1 MKYLVSFLGS
11 FLLCTTTYG
20 KDFGVYGHTFEI
32 QEPDLLKQLEG
43 KLTALEQDGTLA
55 HYNESLVK
63 KAQQRLQRPESVQ
76 GITKATSAR
85 EFFYD
90 PSITVPYDL
99 KDHQGKVFHSAGTRV
114 NPLQFHSLTHFLV
127 FINGDDPVQVAWVQA
142 NYSTAKIILVQGSP
156 FDLMEQWDKPVYF
169 DQGGKLT
176 TKLGVKHVPA
186 IVKQEGLM
194 LKVSEIVLEGESQ

>member
-1 MKYLVSFLGS
+1 MRSLVLSLS
-11 FLLCTTTYG
+11 VFLLCTTAYG
-20 KDFGVYGHTFEI
+20 KDLSVYGHTFEI
-32 QEPDLLKQLEG
+32 HEPDLLKQLEG
-43 KLTALEQDGTLA
+43 KLAALEQNGKLA
-55 HYNESLVK
+55 PYNEALVK

-76 GITKATSAR
+76 GITKAKSAR
-85 EFFYD
+85 EFNYD

-127 FINGDDPVQVAWVQA
+127 FINGDDPLQVAWVQA

-156 FDLMEQWDKPVYF
+156 FDLMEQWDKPIYF

-194 LKVSEIVLEGESQ
+194 LKVSEIVLKEEPQ